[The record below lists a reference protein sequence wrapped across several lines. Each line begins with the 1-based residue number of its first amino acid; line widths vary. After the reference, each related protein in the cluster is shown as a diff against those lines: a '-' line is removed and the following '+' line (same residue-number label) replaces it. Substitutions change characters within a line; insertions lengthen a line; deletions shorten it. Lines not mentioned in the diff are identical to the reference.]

1 MVVHVPA
8 VGIPFATGPACR
20 CGQWPAASWGPVL
33 HAQAHLPS
41 AACPAVTSPP
51 SPPKQAILSVPGVDC
66 CFMGPV
72 DLSHALGLA
81 QRLGF
86 PACFD
91 SPDFQAGCWLARL
104 LFLFGCGLGGT
115 VATRAGNWRGRA
127 NRMGIR
133 AGCMGCKPAS
143 KVPAQ
148 QLSMN
153 AAWRPPLVT
162 TNACPMHRYK

>member
-1 MVVHVPA
+1 
-8 VGIPFATGPACR
+8 
-20 CGQWPAASWGPVL
+20 
-33 HAQAHLPS
+33 
-41 AACPAVTSPP
+41 
-51 SPPKQAILSVPGVDC
+51 
-66 CFMGPV
+66 MGPV